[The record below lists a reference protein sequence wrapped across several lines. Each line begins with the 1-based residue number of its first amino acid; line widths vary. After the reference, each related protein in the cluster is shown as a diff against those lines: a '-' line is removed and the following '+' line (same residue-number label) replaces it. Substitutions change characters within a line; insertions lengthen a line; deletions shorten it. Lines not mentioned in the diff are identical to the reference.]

1 MKIKAAM
8 LAVVCTLILSGCA
21 NGNNS
26 GQNIPSTSGTSQPQ
40 AGDTSVES
48 PDESPSEDPET
59 DIEEGSKESPD
70 EDPAEAALSQ
80 YLFKCADENGNPVSD
95 VKLQVCTEE
104 SCSMLV
110 SADDGTVVFDGD
122 PFAYSVHVSAPEG
135 YEIVSEKE
143 FTTLEEYSEYTLEFK
158 SK

>member
-1 MKIKAAM
+1 MKIKAAL
-8 LAVVCTLILSGCA
+8 LAVVCALILSGCA

-40 AGDTSVES
+40 AG
-48 PDESPSEDPET
+48 
-59 DIEEGSKESPD
+59 
-70 EDPAEAALSQ
+70 AALSQ
-80 YLFKCADENGNPVSD
+80 YLFKCADENGNPVSL

-110 SADDGTVVFDGD
+110 SADDGTAVFDGD

-143 FTTLEEYSEYTLEFK
+143 FTTLAEYSEYTLKFK